1 MPRRPSSPAPPAP
14 SARAPRRDA
23 QRNRAH
29 LIAVATTAF
38 QEQGLTI
45 GVDEIARRAGVGIA
59 TLYRHFPTKGDLVV
73 AVSATLL
80 ETLRPT
86 RDAILASPPAD
97 TALARFLRAA
107 LASQEANRGLVEA
120 LAHQLDPEI
129 RGRLRAMMLELLE
142 PLVAHAHASGELHRS
157 LDAEDLV
164 IANRMLGAAATPD
177 VPRPPERYLALLL
190 AGLRAGAPAAG

>member
-1 MPRRPSSPAPPAP
+1 MPSAPPQ
-14 SARAPRRDA
+14 RTPRRDA

-29 LIAVATTAF
+29 LIAVATAAF

-59 TLYRHFPTKGDLVV
+59 TLYRHFPAKDDLVL
-73 AVSATLL
+73 AVFAELL
-80 ETLRPT
+80 ESFVPA

-97 TALARFLRAA
+97 TALARFLQVA

-120 LAHQLDPEI
+120 LAHQPDDQVRL
-129 RGRLRAMMLELLE
+129 RLRARMSELLE
-142 PLVAHAHASGELHRS
+142 PLVAHAHATGELHPS

-164 IANRMLGAAATPD
+164 IANRMLGAAASPD
-177 VPRPPERYLALLL
+177 VPRAPERYLTLLL
-190 AGLRAGAPAAG
+190 AGLRAGVRDDAD